1 MGKAPV
7 PVETIR
13 PVGHRVR
20 EVQPGVVQV
29 EAQITCEG
37 RDFNGA
43 ASGPVPPP
51 DRLRVPALAT
61 LRALDACMQI
71 FYLGVSE
78 PAVVLDNVV
87 EVSVG
92 DFPVAVVMITAS
104 EKVNATSLVAACPLV
119 GMSDLAII
127 LATLQA
133 TTRTVSHWLWG
144 DRSPRCRGA
153 EPTTMTPTDNQSDV
167 GGLVQHVEV
176 RLSSLTAVVSARV
189 ILDQEKETHV
199 HIIATAELPVSEVS
213 RAVLSALTWGL
224 GCGTIKSNN
233 RRTKPPVP

>member
-1 MGKAPV
+1 MPSPDDSTIESRETSTSAGGRPSPVGKAPG
-7 PVETIR
+7 PHVETIR
-13 PVGHRVR
+13 LVGHRVR

-43 ASGPVPPP
+43 ASGPVASA

-71 FYLGVSE
+71 FYLGVSH
-78 PAVVLDNVV
+78 PALVLDNVV

-104 EKVNATSLVAACPLV
+104 EKANATSLVAACPLV

-144 DRSPRCRGA
+144 DRSPGA
-153 EPTTMTPTDNQSDV
+153 
-167 GGLVQHVEV
+167 VEQD
-176 RLSSLTAVVSARV
+176 RP
-189 ILDQEKETHV
+189 Q
-199 HIIATAELPVSEVS
+199 
-213 RAVLSALTWGL
+213 
-224 GCGTIKSNN
+224 
-233 RRTKPPVP
+233 